1 MNRWELELNQV
12 EDALVHT
19 WKLEF
24 NYNGAEILNWIFQM
38 TVTAGNSQQIKSEI
52 HIFLRKKQLHI
63 MIFVEDGNGPKQIF
77 MILLHIMSMIK
88 QQKYTCDWTWT
99 RIVNEWMYS
108 LRLLHCVNIWCS
120 RESDEKR
127 PISNFPKL
135 SESKLFCLR
144 ARLSTNNQ
152 SLRLWF
158 RVSTEELYSRISDC
172 HLKQKLLL
180 QFFRRLASSIIG
192 ELSTLCNWKH
202 RHF

>member
-1 MNRWELELNQV
+1 
-12 EDALVHT
+12 
-19 WKLEF
+19 
-24 NYNGAEILNWIFQM
+24 
-38 TVTAGNSQQIKSEI
+38 
-52 HIFLRKKQLHI
+52 

-172 HLKQKLLL
+172 HLKQNFFEDYLRPLLESC
-180 QFFRRLASSIIG
+180 QPCAIENTDTFRQGHETHNG
-192 ELSTLCNWKH
+192 ECTTLFSFKNFDHC
-202 RHF
+202 

>member
-1 MNRWELELNQV
+1 MGRESQIDFFDDSRYCKFTTNKVWNKPF
-12 EDALVHT
+12 
-19 WKLEF
+19 WK
-24 NYNGAEILNWIFQM
+24 NNSILCLL
-38 TVTAGNSQQIKSEI
+38 GG
-52 HIFLRKKQLHI
+52 
-63 MIFVEDGNGPKQIF
+63 DGLKQIF
-77 MILLHIMSMIK
+77 TILLQIISMLK
-88 QQKYTCDWTWT
+88 QQECTCDWTWT
-99 RIVNEWMYS
+99 RIVMS
-108 LRLLHCVNIWCS
+108 LYCVNIWCS

-152 SLRLWF
+152 SPRLRF
-158 RVSTEELYSRISDC
+158 RVSIEELYSRISDY
-172 HLKQKLLL
+172 HLKQKFLL

>member
-1 MNRWELELNQV
+1 
-12 EDALVHT
+12 
-19 WKLEF
+19 
-24 NYNGAEILNWIFQM
+24 
-38 TVTAGNSQQIKSEI
+38 
-52 HIFLRKKQLHI
+52 

-108 LRLLHCVNIWCS
+108 LRLLHSVNIWCS

-158 RVSTEELYSRISDC
+158 RVSTEELYLIAIWNKNFSKIIFVHYWRAVNLVQLKTQTLLDKVMKRIMVSALHCSHSRTLTIVKSDFYLPPIAIPPPPPLIKVPRSPSSLSWLGPPLTPSSC
-172 HLKQKLLL
+172 IETH
-180 QFFRRLASSIIG
+180 FAS
-192 ELSTLCNWKH
+192 
-202 RHF
+202 

>member
-1 MNRWELELNQV
+1 MGRESQIDFFDDSRYCKFTTNKVWNKPF
-12 EDALVHT
+12 
-19 WKLEF
+19 WK
-24 NYNGAEILNWIFQM
+24 NNSILCLL
-38 TVTAGNSQQIKSEI
+38 GG
-52 HIFLRKKQLHI
+52 
-63 MIFVEDGNGPKQIF
+63 DGLKQIF
-77 MILLHIMSMIK
+77 TILLQIISMLK
-88 QQKYTCDWTWT
+88 QQECTCDWTWT
-99 RIVNEWMYS
+99 RIVMS
-108 LRLLHCVNIWCS
+108 LYCVNIWCS